1 MTRGRNNRV
10 MFAAVCVSLALNTL
24 PTRGQALSGVNS
36 DVAASVRSTE
46 GVVARTENPASERRR
61 RNDDDRTGWMKKTFK
76 DFRPG
81 SCKAPVRGA
90 PSASW
95 PARGEAA
102 VSFCQ

>member
-1 MTRGRNNRV
+1 MARRRNNRV
-10 MFAAVCVSLALNTL
+10 VFAAVCVSLAMNTI
-24 PTRGQALSGVNS
+24 PARGQALPGANS
-36 DVAASVRSTE
+36 DVAAAVRGTE
-46 GVVARTENPASERRR
+46 AVVARREDPASERRR
-61 RNDDDRTGWMKKTFK
+61 SNDDDRTGWMKKTFK

-90 PSASW
+90 PNTSW